1 MGPTKVGGTAAG
13 YDYSSPYG
21 EAYATGGRPEG
32 EGYQMN
38 LPVGD
43 ATTGASAK
51 TQQQQDD
58 EEERRGRPRSRS
70 PAPGDVGKNP
80 FADKN
85 PFEDEAEPSNLSMR
99 GVSPNP
105 AAVATTTAGESSGN
119 MSFAARKARG
129 EEDRKSIFRE
139 DV

>member
-1 MGPTKVGGTAAG
+1 
-13 YDYSSPYG
+13 
-21 EAYATGGRPEG
+21 
-32 EGYQMN
+32 
-38 LPVGD
+38 
-43 ATTGASAK
+43 
-51 TQQQQDD
+51 
-58 EEERRGRPRSRS
+58 
-70 PAPGDVGKNP
+70 VGKNP

>member
-1 MGPTKVGGTAAG
+1 
-13 YDYSSPYG
+13 
-21 EAYATGGRPEG
+21 
-32 EGYQMN
+32 MN

-43 ATTGASAK
+43 ATTSAAVK
-51 TQQQQDD
+51 TQQQQQQEDD

-70 PAPGDVGKNP
+70 PAPGDAGKNP

-105 AAVATTTAGESSGN
+105 AAATTAGESSGN

-139 DV
+139 DM